1 MKEKEIIKN
10 IKISVDRKIENQKR
24 IIDMVEYKGFSLACL
39 YEKLQVLQEVKDMI
53 YEIEHG
59 WND

>member
-1 MKEKEIIKN
+1 
-10 IKISVDRKIENQKR
+10 
-24 IIDMVEYKGFSLACL
+24 L

-59 WND
+59 WNDWGGNYKWK